1 MNHLFQ
7 LKKLINSY
15 NENCILINQKIKS
28 KKKLVLNIIID
39 SRNET

>member
-15 NENCILINQKIKS
+15 NENCILINQKIKA
-28 KKKLVLNIIID
+28 KKTCIKYN
-39 SRNET
+39 N